1 MANKKE
7 EKITNE
13 FKFEIIKHI
22 GILCT
27 NPSGWTKEVNVVKWN
42 DAKPKM
48 DIREWDT
55 EHEKMSRGTSLN
67 LEEIINLRDILANTD
82 LEGILPV

>member
-1 MANKKE
+1 MANKE
-7 EKITNE
+7 ERNTGE
-13 FKFEIIKHI
+13 FKFEIIAHI

-27 NPSGWTKEVNVVKWN
+27 NPSGWTKELNIVKWN

-67 LEEIINLRDILANTD
+67 LEEVIKLRDILQNTQIEE
-82 LEGILPV
+82 LFPI